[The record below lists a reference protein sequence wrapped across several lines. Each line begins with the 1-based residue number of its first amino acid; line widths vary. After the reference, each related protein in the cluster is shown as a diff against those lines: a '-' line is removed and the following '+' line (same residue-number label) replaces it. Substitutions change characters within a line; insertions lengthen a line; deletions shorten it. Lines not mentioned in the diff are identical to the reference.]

1 MKCLLYLKYAESVN
15 VGDLV
20 TYIPDPYSDG
30 CDWEQGVIDA
40 IIPSKMPQHPLL
52 ITIQKQNGSTFT
64 CNSSKVV
71 KGWVYDEEDFDVA
84 NEDC

>member
-30 CDWEQGVIDA
+30 CDWEQGVIDS
-40 IIPSKMPQHPLL
+40 ITPSKMAQHPLL
-52 ITIQKQNGSTFT
+52 ITIKKENGSTFI
-64 CNSSKVV
+64 CNASKVV
-71 KGWVYDEEDFDVA
+71 KGWVNNEEDIDIH
-84 NEDC
+84 E

>member
-30 CDWEQGVIDA
+30 CDWEQGTIYA
-40 IIPSKMPQHPLL
+40 IAPSPMPQHPLR
-52 ITIQKQNGSTFT
+52 ITIERPNGSRFV
-64 CNSSKVV
+64 CNAMKVV
-71 KGWVYDEEDFDVA
+71 KGWVNNEEDIDTY
-84 NEDC
+84 E